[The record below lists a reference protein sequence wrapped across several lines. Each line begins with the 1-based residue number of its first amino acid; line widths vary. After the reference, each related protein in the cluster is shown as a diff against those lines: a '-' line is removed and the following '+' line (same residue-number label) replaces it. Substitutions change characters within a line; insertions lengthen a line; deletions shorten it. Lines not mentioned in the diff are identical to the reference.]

1 MPEITHVDRAVASRI
16 VAGDEREF
24 RKLFDAYFPRLYRY
38 AMARF
43 DGNREEA
50 RDAVQQT
57 FCRAIEKLDS
67 YRGEAALYTWFCQ
80 ICHNVITDRYRA
92 LGLEQK
98 RLLRLEDHPQ
108 VQAVLES
115 LAGPELQQ
123 PDVELWREDVGRL
136 VQATL
141 DRLPGHYADIL
152 EWKYIR
158 GLSVAEIGARLE
170 LAPKAAESQLT
181 RARAAFR
188 AAMGTMLTAED
199 ALWPPVRQP

>member
-38 AMARF
+38 AMARL

-98 RLLRLEDHPQ
+98 RLLRLDDHPQ

-123 PDVELWREDVGRL
+123 PDVELWRKDVGRL

-141 DRLPGHYADIL
+141 DRLPGRYADIL

-199 ALWPPVRQP
+199 ALLPPVRQR